1 MDMRIGLLFLLTL
14 SAAGSTAARQMAATE
29 IFRTTTGTYDIPAI
43 KMKNQE
49 LETDIQTSNNVTRK
63 DEVCTLCEEFAAQAL
78 DYMAENKTQTEILQI
93 LHKTCS
99 RLTTFKQE
107 CITLVDYYSSIF
119 FSYVSS
125 VQSDDFCR
133 KYNLCHEMEIF
144 SVKHQEDSCSICQ
157 HAISEVLVKLKDPD
171 TQLEI
176 IDLLLKACN
185 SMENYAK
192 KCKRMVFEYGPL
204 ILINAEQFLERKD
217 VCTLL
222 HACKVPKGSGEQAST
237 MLKADS

>member
-14 SAAGSTAARQMAATE
+14 SAAGSTAARQMADTE
-29 IFRTTTGTYDIPAI
+29 IFRTTTGTYDISAI

-49 LETDIQTSNNVTRK
+49 QETDIQTSNNVTRK

-78 DYMAENKTQTEILQI
+78 DYMAENKTQTEILEI

-144 SVKHQEDSCSICQ
+144 SAKHQEDSCSICQ

-204 ILINAEQFLERKD
+204 ILINAEQFLETKD

-222 HACKVPKGSGEQAST
+222 HACKVPKDSGEQAST
-237 MLKADS
+237 MLMADS

>member
-1 MDMRIGLLFLLTL
+1 MDMRIGVLFVLTL

-29 IFRTTTGTYDIPAI
+29 IFRTAIKTYDISAI
-43 KMKNQE
+43 LKNQE
-49 LETDIQTSNNVTRK
+49 REKHIQTSYTVTKK

-78 DYMAENKTQTEILQI
+78 DYMAENQTQTEILET

-99 RLTTFKQE
+99 QLTTFKQE

-119 FSYVSS
+119 FSYIAS
-125 VQSDDFCR
+125 VQSDDLCR

-144 SVKHQEDSCSICQ
+144 SAKLQEDSCSICQ

-176 IDLLLKACN
+176 IDL
-185 SMENYAK
+185 
-192 KCKRMVFEYGPL
+192 
-204 ILINAEQFLERKD
+204 
-217 VCTLL
+217 
-222 HACKVPKGSGEQAST
+222 
-237 MLKADS
+237 